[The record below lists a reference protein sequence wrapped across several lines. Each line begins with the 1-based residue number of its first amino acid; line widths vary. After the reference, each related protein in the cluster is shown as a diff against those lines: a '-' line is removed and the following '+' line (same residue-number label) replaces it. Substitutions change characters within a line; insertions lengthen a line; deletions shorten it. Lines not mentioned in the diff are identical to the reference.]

1 MSTVQ
6 NKKNINITEYSEKSF
21 VVRGDIENI
30 TEELTN
36 LGGKFNNR
44 LRGGEGWIFSK
55 SKQANVEKYKQN
67 GLVISQDSFSNTNQ
81 TSYQNKGSST
91 ISSPAQL
98 ARIEKQISNLTKMIT
113 VIYNSIVEDEFSEEE
128 EDVAPRRRLL

>member
-6 NKKNINITEYSEKSF
+6 NKKNINITEYSDKSF
-21 VVRGDIENI
+21 VVRGDIGNI
-30 TEELTN
+30 TEDLTN

-67 GLVISQDSFSNTNQ
+67 GVVISQDSFSSNTNQ
-81 TSYQNKGSST
+81 SSYQNKGSST

-98 ARIEKQISNLTKMIT
+98 ARIEKQMSNLTKMIT
-113 VIYNSIVEDEFSEEE
+113 VIYNSIVEDEFSEE
-128 EDVAPRRRLL
+128 DVAPRRRLL